1 MELEVTICDFQFY
14 QDGLKKKSL
23 CFYRIG
29 SGHAKQYP
37 SFKISHS
44 SKHQHHACIRC
55 RTTDDF
61 LSDQNDINEETA
73 MQLEL
78 INQSLAELQ
87 MKRKKEEKPRNP
99 IGFIKP
105 KT

>member
-1 MELEVTICDFQFY
+1 MGWNKKTTIRFY
-14 QDGLKKKSL
+14 GT
-23 CFYRIG
+23 RIG
-29 SGHAKQYP
+29 NAIWIIEFGH
-37 SFKISHS
+37 SHS
-44 SKHQHHACIRC
+44 GKYQHHACIRC